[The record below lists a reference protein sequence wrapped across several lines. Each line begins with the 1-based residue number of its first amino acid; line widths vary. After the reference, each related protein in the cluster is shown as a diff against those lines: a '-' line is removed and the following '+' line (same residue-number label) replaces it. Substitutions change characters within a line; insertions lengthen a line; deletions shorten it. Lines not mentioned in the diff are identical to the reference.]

1 MMEKDLNDM
10 ISEIDREFIVL
21 LMSIKTIKNLEN
33 YG

>member
-1 MMEKDLNDM
+1 MEKDLNDM